1 MHPTKYAILSLLILA
16 LCANAHADYSTQFIR
31 YAVEDDL
38 SRIVISW
45 EQVRG
50 VRGVD
55 HMHAN
60 PEAFAAEGDFLT
72 RGQYGGSKVITKIEE
87 MDGHEVKTVI
97 TIRYPRGHGFGGA
110 LPNND
115 IKVYFD
121 GELQLDSPMGYNH
134 RLSMTVS
141 KVTIHVQDKSIIAI
155 SDDSITG
162 AHYHFIEHSK
172 GKVLS
177 LPKKKTK

>member
-1 MHPTKYAILSLLILA
+1 MQHIKYAILSLLILA
-16 LCANAHADYSTQFIR
+16 LCASAQADYSTQFIR

-97 TIRYPRGHGFGGA
+97 TIRYPRGLGFGGA
-110 LPNND
+110 CSNND

-141 KVTIHVQDKSIIAI
+141 EVTIHVQDKSIIAI

-162 AHYHFIEHSK
+162 VHYHFIEHSE
-172 GKVLS
+172 GEVLS
-177 LPKKKTK
+177 LPKKNTK